1 MNSKKAPILL
11 VTVTAINAVFFSFQ
25 KVETILLSIVF
36 IALGI
41 LILKLSAKRSALF
54 LISAL
59 ALIIVQTI
67 TFYMISGK
75 HKNVNLKEIL
85 INNSK
90 WEWDLDNVN
99 YSISIKNDSISFYD
113 EKEFIDVF
121 FFEIDDNKI
130 YFNSKAGETF
140 IWEIISVKNNQL
152 KVKDDDDVI
161 LVKKS
166 FVELR

>member
-1 MNSKKAPILL
+1 MDSKKAPLLL
-11 VTVTAINAVFFSFQ
+11 VIVTAINAVFFSFQ
-25 KVETILLSIVF
+25 EVETILLSIVF

-41 LILKLSAKRSALF
+41 LILKLTVKRSALF
-54 LISAL
+54 LLSAL
-59 ALIIVQTI
+59 ALISVQTI

-75 HKNVNLKEIL
+75 HENVNLKEIL

-90 WEWDLDNVN
+90 WEWVLDDVN

-140 IWEIISVKNNQL
+140 IWEIISAKNNHL
-152 KVKDDDDVI
+152 KIKDDEDVI
-161 LVKKS
+161 LVYKRKI
-166 FVELR
+166 

>member
-75 HKNVNLKEIL
+75 HENVNLKEIL

-99 YSISIKNDSISFYD
+99 YSMTSPK
-113 EKEFIDVF
+113 
-121 FFEIDDNKI
+121 
-130 YFNSKAGETF
+130 
-140 IWEIISVKNNQL
+140 
-152 KVKDDDDVI
+152 
-161 LVKKS
+161 
-166 FVELR
+166 